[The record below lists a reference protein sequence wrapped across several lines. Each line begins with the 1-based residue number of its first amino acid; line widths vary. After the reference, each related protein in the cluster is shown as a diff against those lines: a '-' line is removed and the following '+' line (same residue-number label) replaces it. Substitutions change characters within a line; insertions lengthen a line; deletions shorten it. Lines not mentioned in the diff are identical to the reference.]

1 MSTSNSNY
9 EFDNFSSFL
18 DNWGDKFDKV
28 KNILSYLNTYPETLS
43 TLKLTGIYDPLS
55 IVSEQ
60 MDWVRLCSKFEH
72 PLEKDFFKSYWVPIQ
87 KDSLDFFIDM
97 SDKSYPIFET
107 HFFFFFFVSWNHK
120 RLEINQNSFCIGKW
134 VSSKYELC

>member
-72 PLEKDFFKSYWVPIQ
+72 PLGHIGYLFKRTLWIFLLICLINRILFLRLTS
-87 KDSLDFFIDM
+87 S
-97 SDKSYPIFET
+97 SSSYPGI
-107 HFFFFFFVSWNHK
+107 
-120 RLEINQNSFCIGKW
+120 INDWKSIKIHSVLG
-134 VSSKYELC
+134 SG

>member
-107 HFFFFFFVSWNHK
+107 HFFFVSWNHK